1 MIATLKNRPLLKLV
15 RRRRPRFHST
25 VRLAGGQSSEAE
37 IRIIS
42 WNLLHSVGAS
52 VRDVLALLER
62 EKPDLLLMQEAT
74 QDIDHLPDLVGG
86 YYARSPLP
94 GRIHGVA
101 CWSREPFSR
110 APRTCVIPSGMIVKR
125 IAQIIRLPGITVAN
139 VHLSHG
145 QIMNRRQLRRLA
157 GVLPAPAAILGDF
170 NLVGPTLV
178 PGFMDVGP
186 RSPTHRM
193 VDLVPIRIDRCLI
206 RGAVCQSSRV
216 LPVFASDHRPIMVT
230 LKPDAS
236 VLRAGPEMPF
246 QPSYLSLPR
255 V

>member
-1 MIATLKNRPLLKLV
+1 MMAAPKLKPLLK
-15 RRRRPRFHST
+15 RMRRRPRLRGRIAT
-25 VRLAGGQSSEAE
+25 TITGQGDAE

-52 VRDVLALLER
+52 IRDVLTLLER

-74 QDIDHLPDLVGG
+74 QEIDQLPDLVGG

-101 CWSREPFSR
+101 CWSRTPFSR
-110 APRTCVIPSGMIVKR
+110 APRTCVIPSGMIVRR
-125 IAQIIRLPGITVAN
+125 IAQIIRLPSLTVAN

-145 QIMNRRQLRRLA
+145 QIMNRRQLRRLSA
-157 GVLPAPAAILGDF
+157 ILPAPAAILGDF

-178 PGFMDVGP
+178 PGFSDVGP
-186 RSPTHRM
+186 RAPTHRM

-206 RGAVCQSSRV
+206 RGAVCENAEV

-230 LKPDAS
+230 LRPGVAVS
-236 VLRAGPEMPF
+236 AAHEETTTPAE
-246 QPSYLSLPR
+246 
-255 V
+255 